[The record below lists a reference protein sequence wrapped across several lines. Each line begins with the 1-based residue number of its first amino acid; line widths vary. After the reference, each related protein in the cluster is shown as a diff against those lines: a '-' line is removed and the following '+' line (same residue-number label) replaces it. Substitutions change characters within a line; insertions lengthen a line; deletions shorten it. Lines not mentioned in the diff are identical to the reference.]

1 MSSRRRLVRS
11 LTASLSGGV
20 FPALIG
26 VAATV
31 LANRVGAPSDLV
43 VLLFVWTIVGY
54 LTLTDFGLTRAA
66 ASLVANGS
74 APRDAVARLRRS
86 SVLIGSSL
94 SLAMLLGLALYHGVT
109 QTPVPGVIWA
119 MAPLALLS
127 CVQFPVVGALEAS
140 NRFGLLAVVKS
151 GNAVSV
157 YLAPAVLLWWG
168 SPGLAVGVAIIYVW
182 RVGALAWLILSL
194 PRRPDGVA
202 GRQGSGVDAPVTNVR
217 GLLTWLGL
225 SSVLGPLFLYVDRAF
240 VAGVGDQQMWI
251 FYVSCSEILLRT
263 YVIPSSALAVLFPLT
278 VVRLKTHPIA
288 VRRVFGRVLPL
299 GAVALVGAGLV
310 ASAVVPLSV
319 LTSLGLPEG
328 QEGEGRVVVALLLAG
343 TFVNWFSQA
352 QIALIQA
359 QGNQRAVV
367 VAQATLI
374 APYVAL
380 LLLVSGAAV
389 APVAAVWAARIA
401 VLALVLWWLARRP
414 PAATIDPR
422 PLGES
427 GP

>member
-94 SLAMLLGLALYHGVT
+94 SLAVILGLAIYRGVM
-109 QTPVPGVIWA
+109 QAAVPGVIWA
-119 MAPLALLS
+119 MAPLPLLS

-140 NRFGLLAVVKS
+140 NRFGLLAVVKT
-151 GNAVSV
+151 GNAVST
-157 YLAPAVLLWWG
+157 YLAPSALLWWG
-168 SPGLAVGVAIIYVW
+168 SPGLAVGVGIIYTW
-182 RVGALAWLILSL
+182 RVAALAWLMLSL
-194 PRRPDGVA
+194 PKRPGGDA
-202 GRQGSGVDAPVTNVR
+202 GRQGTGVDVTGTNVS

-240 VAGVGDQQMWI
+240 VAGVGDRQMWI
-251 FYVSCSEILLRT
+251 LYVSCSEILLRT
-263 YVIPSSALAVLFPLT
+263 YVIPSSVLAVLFPLT
-278 VVRLKTHPIA
+278 VVRLKTHPSA
-288 VRRVFGRVLPL
+288 VRRVFGRILP
-299 GAVALVGAGLV
+299 GGTVALVGAALV

-319 LTSLGLPEG
+319 LTSLGLPES
-328 QEGEGRVVVALLLAG
+328 QEAEGRVVLALLLAG

-367 VAQATLI
+367 VAQAALI
-374 APYVAL
+374 TPYFAL
-380 LLLVSGAAV
+380 LLLASGATV
-389 APVAAVWAARIA
+389 APIAAVWAARIL
-401 VLALVLWWLARRP
+401 VLALVLWWLARRLT
-414 PAATIDPR
+414 PATTDPR
-422 PLGES
+422 PQGES